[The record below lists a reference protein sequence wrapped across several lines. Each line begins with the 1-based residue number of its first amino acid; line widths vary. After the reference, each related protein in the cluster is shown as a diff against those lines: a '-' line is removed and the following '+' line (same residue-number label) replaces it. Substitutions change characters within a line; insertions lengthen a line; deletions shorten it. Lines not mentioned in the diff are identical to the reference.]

1 MTPQFEL
8 CSVTKAMPLNCEF
21 ILVKV
26 KVSILFI
33 IASTLNL
40 LYKLI
45 AYVHV
50 PVCVLKRVKLDISG
64 SIARNV
70 DIVVKFK

>member
-40 LYKLI
+40 LKLI